1 MIGAALRRLRER
13 RSGPSLA
20 QDTRGVAATE
30 FALLAP
36 VFLLLM
42 LGSFNIGQM
51 IYGRAL
57 LGGAVEKAARSA
69 ALETADTASAD
80 AMVKKT
86 VLRILPGAVITSTR
100 TSYYDFNDIGRP
112 EKWNDSNGSG
122 DCDNNES
129 YTDENRNGQWDE
141 DVGSDGNGGAND
153 VVLYTVTAEYTPAFV
168 VPLAPDSWNAKTIS
182 ASAVRK
188 NQPFSLQA
196 KYASE
201 AGVCS

>member
-1 MIGAALRRLRER
+1 MIGTALRKLRER
-13 RSGPSLA
+13 PAVMALA
-20 QDTRGVAATE
+20 HDTRGVAAVE
-30 FALLAP
+30 FALIAP
-36 VFLLLM
+36 VFLLLL

-51 IYGRAL
+51 VYGRAL

-69 ALETADTASAD
+69 ALETANTSSAD

-86 VLRILPGAVITSTR
+86 VQRILPGAVITSTR
-100 TSYYDFNDIGRP
+100 TSYYDFNDINRP

-168 VPLAPDSWNAKTIS
+168 VPLAPDSWNATTIS